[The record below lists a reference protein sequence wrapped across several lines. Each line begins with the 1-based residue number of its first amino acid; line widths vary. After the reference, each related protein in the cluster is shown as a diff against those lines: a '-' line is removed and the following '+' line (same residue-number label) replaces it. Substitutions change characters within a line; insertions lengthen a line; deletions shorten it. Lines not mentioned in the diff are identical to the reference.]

1 MQTGSTQSECMN
13 NHGNSGIKPLLESRA
28 IAQVSKIPGSDIRL
42 IVFIDDACQHLKR
55 LPVSILGAQ
64 YFFREYDS
72 REYFYFLDLFFFVR
86 VKGERIPILHL
97 LHGEESS
104 RVVGPLR
111 EIVPYKK
118 VLMSTWRVYVSSSTC
133 PQLMA
138 KIGRICDK
146 IAYGKLLYPV
156 RGMKA
161 SIYIKRSRFGKRDS
175 FCLYSGA
182 APATG
187 TLQQQ
192 NEIQY

>member
-1 MQTGSTQSECMN
+1 MSTPEAPASK
-13 NHGNSGIKPLLESRA
+13 HPRRSVLFSGVRFSRILLL
-28 IAQVSKIPGSDIRL
+28 PGL
-42 IVFIDDACQHLKR
+42 I
-55 LPVSILGAQ
+55 
-64 YFFREYDS
+64 
-72 REYFYFLDLFFFVR
+72 FFVR

-97 LHGEESS
+97 LHGEVSS

-161 SIYIKRSRFGKRDS
+161 SIYIKRSRFGKRGS